1 MNDTVSMVF
10 EMRLFTTVF
19 GSFCNYILNKR
30 SFSSFSSSL
39 DFKKTEATFLLS
51 LLGLHLPLDLLLHD
65 DTVLSVPIP
74 VSNCALYTAVAGLQ
88 QDVSSQ
94 DLHSS

>member
-1 MNDTVSMVF
+1 MH
-10 EMRLFTTVF
+10 
-19 GSFCNYILNKR
+19 SFIVV
-30 SFSSFSSSL
+30 L
-39 DFKKTEATFLLS
+39 DFKIIETTFLLS

-88 QDVSSQ
+88 KEVSSQ